1 MYLTCTFI
9 QYIRRHRRK
18 STKTGPCASQ
28 VLQLLLV
35 CTTTAEVTLGDRLF
49 EGALKYANQSLHG
62 RFISQMVDGSLP
74 QAAFDYYLK
83 QDNLYL
89 SKYAR
94 AFGVLGAKAA
104 GTEELAWLLNQS
116 VGFLHEHGKKANSE
130 LQESTF
136 EKEASVTTIAYTS
149 FILESV
155 WGDDM
160 IMGYASVLPCQRL
173 YDWLFATLN
182 RTRHIAEDNPYKKF
196 IEQYAAPINHAIT
209 LKMESF
215 LEQYAAHGL
224 SDEWLARAQFH
235 YDTAMKYESQ
245 FFDQAIKHCEENGC
259 EPALAEVPVSIQQ
272 AAENSRWS
280 AVCLL
285 PVGNSFCGL
294 LDRDVAFAPSQMVG
308 IDLKHSP
315 HPCLRLH

>member
-280 AVCLL
+280 AVCLAFPAL
-285 PVGNSFCGL
+285 ALALTMSGL
-294 LDRDVAFAPSQMVG
+294 WGSRMRARSDVRNDPKEA
-308 IDLKHSP
+308 L
-315 HPCLRLH
+315 L